1 MVTLLNGNWGTLKV
15 AASEADETAAEIKTL
30 VFLYV
35 H

>member
-1 MVTLLNGNWGTLKV
+1 MVTLLSGNWGTLKV

-30 VFLYV
+30 VFLCV